1 MDNPSFDKRDL
12 NHQDQLEATAFRP
25 IQYLGSKL
33 RLVREISEIT
43 EANKTSDLV
52 CDLFAGSGVV
62 SHYLAQSNTVI
73 SVDVQ
78 HYSTVISTA
87 LTNGYKFSEEEKLL
101 FLNEVITHP
110 VFEELKFIFDPLIE
124 VEEAL
129 MVSELETKQ
138 KKTEFANFVEHCSVY
153 TFLNSDYKK
162 RENTTN
168 SFVYSALRTFAQRF
182 NKASDKAKRAAYC
195 SFYYGGVYFSFRQSI
210 IVDAILMS
218 LNELK
223 RSEPD
228 KFAILLSSL
237 LSTLSEIVSTVGKQ
251 FAQPMKLLDKRNKPK
266 ELLLQRSLRDRS
278 YNVFDIYSKWI
289 QDYSTNCYQDT
300 NNFSVT
306 SDFKKFL
313 SSNRE
318 RKIGFIYADPPYT
331 IDHYSR
337 FYHILES
344 IALYDYPK
352 LAVMTKAKV
361 GSTIM
366 KGLYREDRYQ
376 STFCIPS
383 KVNAAFTDLFGES
396 SKFNCPLLLSYSPFE
411 KDSENRPRLLTIDQ
425 IVEIG
430 NAYYRKAEVFEVKGH
445 IHRKLN
451 KAANNVGEKS
461 NAEVLILFTH

>member
-1 MDNPSFDKRDL
+1 MDKLSFDKSDL
-12 NHQDQLEATAFRP
+12 NYREKPEATAFRP

-33 RLVREISEIT
+33 RMVREISEIT

-62 SHYLAQSNTVI
+62 SHYLAQRHTVI

-78 HYSTVISTA
+78 HYSTILSTA

-110 VFEELKFIFDPLIE
+110 VFEELKFIFDPLIK
-124 VEEAL
+124 VEEGL
-129 MVSELETKQ
+129 MVSGLSTKQ
-138 KKTEFANFVEHCSVY
+138 TKTEFANFVEHCSVY
-153 TFLNSDYKK
+153 TFLNSDYEK
-162 RENTTN
+162 RAHAAN

-182 NKASDKAKRAAYC
+182 NKASDKAKKAAYC
-195 SFYYGGVYFSFRQSI
+195 SFYYGGVYFSFKQSI

-218 LNELK
+218 INEFK
-223 RSEPD
+223 HNDPG
-228 KFAILLSSL
+228 KFSILLSSL

-313 SSNRE
+313 SGNRE

-352 LAVMTKAKV
+352 LAVMTRAKV

-366 KGLYREDRYQ
+366 KGLYRDDRHQ

-383 KVNAAFTDLFGES
+383 KVNAAFTDLFSEA
-396 SKFNCPLLLSYSPFE
+396 SKFSCPLLLSYSPF
-411 KDSENRPRLLTIDQ
+411 DTGSENRPRLLTIDQ

-430 NAYYRKAEVFEVKGH
+430 KAYYKKAEVFEVKGH
-445 IHRKLN
+445 HHRKLN
-451 KAANNVGEKS
+451 KAANNFADKTNG
-461 NAEVLILFTH
+461 EVLILFK